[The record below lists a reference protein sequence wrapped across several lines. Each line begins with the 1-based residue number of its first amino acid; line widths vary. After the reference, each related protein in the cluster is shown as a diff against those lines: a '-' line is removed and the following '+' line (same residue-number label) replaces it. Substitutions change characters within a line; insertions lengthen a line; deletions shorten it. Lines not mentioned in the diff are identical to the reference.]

1 MIKVSVIVPVYNVE
15 KYLRE
20 CLDSLR
26 NQTLKE
32 LEFICI
38 NDGSTDGSLEILNEY
53 AKADSRFII
62 INQKNQGQ
70 GIARNKGLEIAQG
83 EYIAFAD
90 PDDWLELYAFE
101 ELYRQSKL
109 LKSEVLQ
116 FNYQEYNDYS
126 GKFKEVNFAKKIQ
139 HRYKYNLNKTPFFNA
154 TILRK
159 GCFVE
164 LDLHVWARFYSR
176 EFIARSKAIFAPTK
190 HGEDHLFANAV
201 VLNAKQIHYIN
212 KSFYVY
218 RCRAGSAVNIVSN
231 DNFGIF
237 ENIRLFEKYLRENNF
252 YEEFKAEFEYSK
264 IRIIGWHYKNV
275 PLESIDKYDSI
286 ARSMLTD
293 EQYEEM
299 LKECKSKLKIGEWF
313 FSIKNKKENAIKSKV
328 ITILGFSFVIKPQKI
343 KSRSL
348 NNE

>member
-90 PDDWLELYAFE
+90 PDDWLELHAFE

-126 GKFKEVNFAKKIQ
+126 GKFKEVNFAKKIL
-139 HRYKYNLNKTPFFNA
+139 HRYKYDLNKTPYFN
-154 TILRK
+154 IFDLRNN
-159 GCFVE
+159 CFNE

-176 EFIARSKAIFAPTK
+176 DFIAKSKAIFAPTK

-212 KSFYVY
+212 KSFYIY

-237 ENIRLFEKYLRENNF
+237 ENIRLFENYLKEILEDLNSLYSIIINQYSFWHCLKMRNF
-252 YEEFKAEFEYSK
+252 RRIHKAIFKEKHKDIFANFNIITTPVDKTYIFAGIK
-264 IRIIGWHYKNV
+264 IRINRKN
-275 PLESIDKYDSI
+275 
-286 ARSMLTD
+286 
-293 EQYEEM
+293 Q
-299 LKECKSKLKIGEWF
+299 
-313 FSIKNKKENAIKSKV
+313 KNKEVSNACKK
-328 ITILGFSFVIKPQKI
+328 
-343 KSRSL
+343 
-348 NNE
+348 